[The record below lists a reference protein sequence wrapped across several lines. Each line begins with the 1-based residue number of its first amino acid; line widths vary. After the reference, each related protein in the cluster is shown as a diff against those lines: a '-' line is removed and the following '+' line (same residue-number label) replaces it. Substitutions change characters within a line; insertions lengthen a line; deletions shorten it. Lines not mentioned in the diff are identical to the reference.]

1 MRWVSTTSCF
11 LVNLSPIEILTLSF
25 SECSAL
31 KLFKEPRPEQTSSLG
46 LKPTPLSLLSPKL
59 PPSSTTSPFSLPGL
73 YNGSHLCGHGRH
85 HPYIL
90 QTAQGQGE
98 DNEDDHHGDDDGDHQ
113 KNDHDDDQVRI
124 FNDVRL
130 EEHHKDLLLY
140 DSNNRLVTTGH
151 LGRLL
156 SESLHP

>member
-1 MRWVSTTSCF
+1 MAAICVGMVVTTHIF
-11 LVNLSPIEILTLSF
+11 YKQHKGKVTILF
-25 SECSAL
+25 
-31 KLFKEPRPEQTSSLG
+31 
-46 LKPTPLSLLSPKL
+46 
-59 PPSSTTSPFSLPGL
+59 
-73 YNGSHLCGHGRH
+73 
-85 HPYIL
+85 
-90 QTAQGQGE
+90 E